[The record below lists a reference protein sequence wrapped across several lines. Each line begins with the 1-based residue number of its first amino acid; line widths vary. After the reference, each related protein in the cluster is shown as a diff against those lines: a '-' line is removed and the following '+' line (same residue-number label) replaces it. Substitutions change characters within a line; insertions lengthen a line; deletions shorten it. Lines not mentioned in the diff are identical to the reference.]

1 MRMFLRQSH
10 ADHGRL
16 GGLAAVADQA
26 AGAALAAPSHQENRA
41 GGTKVVVRNG
51 DQPAQSAKNSAL
63 QVAVTP
69 AAAGAHKPQRQLK
82 RRLVG
87 Q

>member
-10 ADHGRL
+10 AGHGRL
-16 GGLAAVADQA
+16 GGLADQA
-26 AGAALAAPSHQENRA
+26 AGAALAAPSHQENRV

-51 DQPAQSAKNSAL
+51 DQPAQSAKNSVL
-63 QVAVTP
+63 PVAVTP

>member
-26 AGAALAAPSHQENRA
+26 AGAALAAPSRQENRA

-51 DQPAQSAKNSAL
+51 DQQAQSAKNSVL
-63 QVAVTP
+63 PVAVTP